1 MKLAHYRRSLEI
13 ITKLPDPAIEI
24 VEQLSKHE
32 YQTMTQ
38 EDIRSALSI
47 STHKSIRYA
56 IRRLLENGI
65 IYRVANLLDMRS
77 VSYRLATPNELSEA
91 FAKLSDKVFQEVL
104 EAMNISN
111 SQLSE
116 YKAFVKGT

>member
-1 MKLAHYRRSLEI
+1 
-13 ITKLPDPAIEI
+13 
-24 VEQLSKHE
+24 
-32 YQTMTQ
+32 MTQ

>member
-1 MKLAHYRRSLEI
+1 MSI
-13 ITKLPDPAIEI
+13 ITKLPEPALDI
-24 VEQLSKHE
+24 VEQLTKHE

-38 EDIRSALSI
+38 EDIRSSLSI
-47 STHKSIRYA
+47 SSQKSIRYA

-77 VSYRLATPNELSEA
+77 VSYRLATPNELSIA

-104 EAMNISN
+104 EAMSISN
-111 SQLSE
+111 SMLSS
-116 YKAFVKGT
+116 YKTLIEGTG

>member
-1 MKLAHYRRSLEI
+1 MPPI
-13 ITKLPDPAIEI
+13 ITKLPEPALEI

-38 EDIRSALSI
+38 DDIRTSLSI
-47 STHKSIRYA
+47 SSQKSIRYA

-65 IYRVANLLDMRS
+65 IYRVANLMDMRS
-77 VSYRLATPNELSEA
+77 VSYRLATPNELSGA
-91 FAKLSDKVFQEVL
+91 FASLSDKVFQEVL

-116 YKAFVKGT
+116 YKAFVKGTG

>member
-1 MKLAHYRRSLEI
+1 MPAI
-13 ITKLPDPAIEI
+13 ITKLPEPALDII
-24 VEQLSKHE
+24 EQLSKHE
-32 YQTMTQ
+32 FQTMTQ
-38 EDIRSALSI
+38 DEIRSSLTI
-47 STHKSIRYA
+47 SSQKSIRYA

-91 FAKLSDKVFQEVL
+91 FAKLADNVFQEVL

-116 YKAFVKGT
+116 YKAFIKGTG